1 MGPAPGSSGRAG
13 ADIIRRMTPTPEPGA
28 AIVVLCTC
36 PTGQTGAEIAKA
48 LVAERLAAC
57 VNRLPGAH
65 STFLWEG
72 RIAEDSEELLVIK
85 TARARFDALAARL
98 TELHPYELPE
108 IIAVPI
114 AAGSADY
121 LDWILSCTSP
131 A

>member
-1 MGPAPGSSGRAG
+1 MTQPGE
-13 ADIIRRMTPTPEPGA
+13 TL
-28 AIVVLCTC
+28 VVLCTC
-36 PTGQTGAEIAKA
+36 PAGPVGAEIAKA

-57 VNRLPGAH
+57 VNRLPAAR

-72 RIAEDSEELLVIK
+72 RITEDTEELLLIK

-98 TELHPYELPE
+98 GELHPYELPE

-121 LDWILSCTSP
+121 LDWILSCTSTT
-131 A
+131 

>member
-1 MGPAPGSSGRAG
+1 MRAAGSSGLAG
-13 ADIIRRMTPTPEPGA
+13 ADIIRRMTAIAEPEQA
-28 AIVVLCTC
+28 LVVLCTC
-36 PTGQTGAEIAKA
+36 PAGQTGAEIAKA

-72 RIAEDSEELLVIK
+72 RIAEDTEELLLIK
-85 TARARFDALAARL
+85 TAAARFDALAARL
-98 TELHPYELPE
+98 AELHPYELPE

-121 LDWILSCTSP
+121 LDWILSCTT
-131 A
+131 AA